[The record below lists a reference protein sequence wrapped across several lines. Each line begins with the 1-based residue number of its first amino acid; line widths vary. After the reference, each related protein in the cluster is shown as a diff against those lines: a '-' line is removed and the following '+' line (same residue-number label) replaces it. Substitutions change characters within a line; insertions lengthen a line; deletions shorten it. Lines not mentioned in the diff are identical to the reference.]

1 MQKNT
6 HMDCEVTLMK
16 YLHIYKEMGIA
27 EPDVFNKFIET
38 LTPSIKSFDYF
49 VNWDKVNTNVQE
61 IIIELNILNSLITST
76 DFKNDFVDLIVNY
89 PNIVKTIPV
98 LLAVR
103 DSHLKIL
110 ERSYDNEFRYLNFD
124 FRLSDQID
132 AETAQKY
139 LLFVEK
145 SGLINLFHNRRVKNF
160 VDYVLGV
167 EVGLDSNGRK
177 NRGGSAMEVLVESFV
192 RQSVL
197 NNKDL
202 EYISQA
208 RHNSIKQKWN
218 QNVTFDKSARSFDF
232 AVYNNHSKRLFL
244 IETNFYNGGGS
255 KLKSVCGEF
264 KSLFNEL
271 RDQNIEMIWITD
283 GKGWHTT
290 KRPLEETF
298 KNNNHIVNIKFIQKG
313 VLDAIFNE

>member
-1 MQKNT
+1 
-6 HMDCEVTLMK
+6 
-16 YLHIYKEMGIA
+16 MGIA
-27 EPDVFNKFIET
+27 EPNVFNKFIET
-38 LTPSIKSFDYF
+38 LMPSIKSFDYF
-49 VNWDKVNTNVQE
+49 VNWNKVDTNVQK

-110 ERSYDNEFRYLNFD
+110 ERSDDNEFNYLNFD

-132 AETAQKY
+132 TDTAQKY
-139 LLFVEK
+139 LLFIEK
-145 SGLINLFHNRRVKNF
+145 SGLVDLFHNKKVKNF

-177 NRGGSAMEVLVESFV
+177 NRGGTAMEVLVESFV
-192 RQSVL
+192 QKSVL

-208 RHNSIKQKWN
+208 KHDSIKQKWN
-218 QNVTFDKSARSFDF
+218 QNVKFDKSARSFDF
-232 AVYNNHSKRLFL
+232 AVFNKHSKKLFL

-271 RDQNIEMIWITD
+271 RDQDIEMIWITD

-298 KNNNHIVNIKFIQKG
+298 KNNNHVINLNFIQNG

>member
-1 MQKNT
+1 
-6 HMDCEVTLMK
+6 
-16 YLHIYKEMGIA
+16 MGIS
-27 EPDVFNKFIET
+27 EPEVFNKFIET
-38 LTPSIKSFDYF
+38 LIPSIKSFDYF
-49 VNWDKVNTNVQE
+49 VNWSKVDTNVQK

-76 DFKNDFVDLIVNY
+76 DFKNDFLNLIVNY

-110 ERSYDNEFRYLNFD
+110 DKTDDNEFSYLNFD
-124 FRLSDQID
+124 FRLSDKID
-132 AETAQKY
+132 ADTAQKY

-145 SGLINLFHNRRVKNF
+145 SGLIDLFQNKKVKNF

-177 NRGGSAMEVLVESFV
+177 NRGGTAMEVLVESFV
-192 RQSVL
+192 QESVS
-197 NNKDL
+197 NNTDL

-208 RHNSIKQKWN
+208 KHNSIKQKWD
-218 QNVTFDKSARSFDF
+218 QIVKFDKSARSFDF
-232 AVYNNHSKRLFL
+232 AVFNNHSKKLFL

-264 KSLFNEL
+264 KSLSNEL
-271 RDQNIEMIWITD
+271 QDQDIEMIWITD

-290 KRPLEETF
+290 KKPLEETF
-298 KNNNHIVNIKFIQKG
+298 KNNNYVINLKFIQNG
-313 VLDAIFNE
+313 ILDAIFNE